1 MYLYYFYIVNYS
13 KPYEQILSIGEPIT
27 KKLSKK
33 KICKCQISIRS
44 SKRLKT
50 LD

>member
-13 KPYEQILSIGEPIT
+13 KPCKNILSISKPIT

-33 KICKCQISIRS
+33 KNRKCQISIRS